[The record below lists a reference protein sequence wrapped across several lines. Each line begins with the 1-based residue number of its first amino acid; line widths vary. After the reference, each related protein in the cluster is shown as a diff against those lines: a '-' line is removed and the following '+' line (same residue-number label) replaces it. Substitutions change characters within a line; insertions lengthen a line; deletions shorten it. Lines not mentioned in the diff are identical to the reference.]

1 MYTSI
6 HESWI
11 ETFYS
16 GHGSVSIEI
25 EPSVVVIG
33 KSDIDIWCIVD
44 GTNLKRIYAI
54 QLERSNNTVV
64 TISRDGGIW
73 KEAALENK
81 TGVTVNASI
90 SILESSS
97 YLHLEISKTM
107 VRYPEDMGSYQC
119 FLFAFDLNNR
129 FQKDYSPIMDLKGTL
144 F

>member
-33 KSDIDIWCIVD
+33 KSDIDIRCIVD
-44 GTNLKRIYAI
+44 DTNLKEIYAI
-54 QLERSNNTVV
+54 QLERSNKTVA

-90 SILESSS
+90 SLVTSS

-119 FLFAFDLNNR
+119 LLFAFGLNYR
-129 FQKDYSPIMDLKGTL
+129 FQTDYSQIMDLTGTL

>member
-16 GHGSVSIEI
+16 GHGSVSLEI
-25 EPSVVVIG
+25 EPSVVVVG
-33 KSDIDIWCIVD
+33 KSDIDIRCIVD
-44 GTNLKRIYAI
+44 GTNRKDIFAI
-54 QLERSNNTVV
+54 QLQRSNKTVV

-73 KEAALENK
+73 KEAALKNK

-90 SILESSS
+90 SIVTSS
-97 YLHLEISKTM
+97 YLHLDISKTM

-129 FQKDYSPIMDLKGTL
+129 FQKDYSQILDLTGKL